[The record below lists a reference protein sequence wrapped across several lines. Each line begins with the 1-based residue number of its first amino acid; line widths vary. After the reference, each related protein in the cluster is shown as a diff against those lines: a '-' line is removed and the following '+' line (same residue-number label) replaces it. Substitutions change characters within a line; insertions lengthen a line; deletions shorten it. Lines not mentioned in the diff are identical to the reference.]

1 VPSSNRQRPISGL
14 RIVRNDNADEA
25 SIFIYDEISVWGINA
40 QEFVKE
46 LRALT
51 HPTINVRINSPGGS
65 VFDGVAIANALREHS
80 SKVITHVDG
89 LAASIASI
97 IAIAGSEVRMSDNAF
112 MMIHDPWTF
121 TMGNAE
127 QLRRDADVLEKIG
140 GSLVKDYMKR
150 TGQSQDQIESWMHD
164 ETWFDAQE
172 AKDEGFIDVVTN
184 EDEDVNDSFDITRY
198 QFRHAPAALMTP
210 SSRGKAPSI
219 RDVERALREAGLSRN
234 DARQVALG
242 GYDALK
248 PQRDAGADS
257 AQQVQSG
264 LEKLL
269 VSISSSTVKRS

>member
-1 VPSSNRQRPISGL
+1 MPSSNRQRRPVSGL
-14 RIVRNDNADEA
+14 RIVRNDSTDEA

-172 AKDEGFIDVVTN
+172 ARDEGFIDTIVN
-184 EDEDVNDSFDITRY
+184 EDEDVNDNFDISRY
-198 QFRHAPAALMTP
+198 QFRHAPAALMSKRSGGTT
-210 SSRGKAPSI
+210 PSI
-219 RDVERALREAGLSRN
+219 RDVERALRDAGLSRN

-248 PQRDAGADS
+248 SQRDAVDPS
-257 AQQVQSG
+257 VEKLQSG
-264 LEKLL
+264 LDKLL
-269 VSISSSTVKRS
+269 VSISSSTNK